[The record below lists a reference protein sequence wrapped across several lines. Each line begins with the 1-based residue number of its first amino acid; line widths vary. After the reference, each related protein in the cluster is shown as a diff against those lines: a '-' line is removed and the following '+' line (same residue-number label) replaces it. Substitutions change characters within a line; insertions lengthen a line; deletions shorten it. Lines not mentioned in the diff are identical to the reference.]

1 MRKLINY
8 YSSVNILVLSMFISK
23 LRVLTVHIRTRPMVT
38 KNKFKISSWT
48 WVSHS
53 CNPRSL
59 WGRKRPQKK
68 NFSRILASKTVAQTL
83 LAFFG
88 CCLLVVCLI
97 FFALCQVLFFCLSNF
112 EMRLFLAARY
122 CLLPHSGKFLNLADF
137 LMSCEIFAYQVEWFW
152 DNVLWSQ
159 GFFCPLVRLL
169 QTLKSPVF
177 WVR

>member
-1 MRKLINY
+1 MPFQACLLVQQMLWSVPKMGAIFFFTKKHKVIY

-88 CCLLVVCLI
+88 CCLLD
-97 FFALCQVLFFCLSNF
+97 FFCFMSSPFLLFVKFWNATFFSSSLLFTATQWKIF
-112 EMRLFLAARY
+112 EFGGLFDELRNI
-122 CLLPHSGKFLNLADF
+122 CLPSR
-137 LMSCEIFAYQVEWFW
+137 V
-152 DNVLWSQ
+152 VL
-159 GFFCPLVRLL
+159 R
-169 QTLKSPVF
+169 
-177 WVR
+177 

>member
-1 MRKLINY
+1 
-8 YSSVNILVLSMFISK
+8 
-23 LRVLTVHIRTRPMVT
+23 MVT

-137 LMSCEIFAYQVEWFW
+137 LISCEIFSYQGGWFW
-152 DNVLWSQ
+152 DNVLWSLKQ
-159 GFFCPLVRLL
+159 THTMAGPLVRAYLARRCALL
-169 QTLKSPVF
+169 SATLRAS
-177 WVR
+177 